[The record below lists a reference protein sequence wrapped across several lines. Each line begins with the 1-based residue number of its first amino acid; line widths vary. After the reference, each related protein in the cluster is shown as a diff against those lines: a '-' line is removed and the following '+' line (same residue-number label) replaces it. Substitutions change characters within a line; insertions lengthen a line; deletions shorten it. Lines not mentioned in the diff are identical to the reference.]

1 MATYTP
7 PPYFP
12 QSSLS
17 PPDQNRYRKFKLIV
31 AGLVVLLLLVLGGAI
46 TGVVYLVKWLAH

>member
-12 QSSLS
+12 QSSLA
-17 PPDQNRYRKFKLIV
+17 PADKNRYRKFKLMV
-31 AGLVVLLLLVLGGAI
+31 FGFGLLLLLVLGGAV
-46 TGVVYLVKWLAH
+46 TGLIYLFKWLL

>member
-1 MATYTP
+1 MATFTP

-17 PPDQNRYRKFKLIV
+17 PPDEGRYKKFRLVIV
-31 AGLVVLLLLVLGGAI
+31 GIGVLLVLLLGGA
-46 TGVVYLVKWLAH
+46 TVGVIYMLKWLF

>member
-1 MATYTP
+1 MATSTP

-17 PPDQNRYRKFKLIV
+17 PPDESRYRKFKLALFGGI
-31 AGLVVLLLLVLGGAI
+31 LLLLLIIGGVI
-46 TGVVYLVKWLAH
+46 TGVIYLLKWLL

>member
-12 QSSLS
+12 QGSLS
-17 PPDQNRYRKFKLIV
+17 PPDETRYRKLKLAV
-31 AGLVVLLLLVLGGAI
+31 FGVVVLLLLLLGGVI
-46 TGVVYLVKWLAH
+46 VGIIYLLKWLL

>member
-12 QSSLS
+12 QGSLS
-17 PPDQNRYRKFKLIV
+17 PANAGRYRKFKIAVFGIL
-31 AGLVVLLLLVLGGAI
+31 VLLLLLLGGLAASI
-46 TGVVYLVKWLAH
+46 WYFLKWLF

>member
-12 QSSLS
+12 QSSLA
-17 PPDQNRYRKFKLIV
+17 PADKNRYRKFKLII
-31 AGLVVLLLLVLGGAI
+31 GLLVLI
-46 TGVVYLVKWLAH
+46 VLGVLAGIGVGIWYFIRAVA

>member
-12 QSSLS
+12 QSSLA
-17 PPDQNRYRKFKLIV
+17 PPDKNRYRKFKL
-31 AGLVVLLLLVLGGAI
+31 LVLAAMVLILIVLGGIAW
-46 TGVVYLVKWLAH
+46 GVWHLLRSAV

>member
-12 QSSLS
+12 QSSLA
-17 PPDQNRYRKFKLIV
+17 PPDKNRYRKFKLVIFS
-31 AGLVVLLLLVLGGAI
+31 LVLLLLLVLGGAVL
-46 TGVVYLVKWLAH
+46 GVIYLVKWLA

>member
-17 PPDQNRYRKFKLIV
+17 PSDEKRYRKFKLAVI
-31 AGLVVLLLLVLGGAI
+31 AGIFLLLLVVGGLVMTA
-46 TGVVYLVKWLAH
+46 VYLVKWIL

>member
-17 PPDQNRYRKFKLIV
+17 PPDESRYKKFRLV
-31 AGLVVLLLLVLGGAI
+31 MVGVVLLLVLLLGGA
-46 TGVVYLVKWLAH
+46 TVGVIYLLRWLF

>member
-12 QSSLS
+12 QGSLA
-17 PPDQNRYRKFKLIV
+17 PPDKKRYLKFKLIV
-31 AGLVVLLLLVLGGAI
+31 FAVVFVILLVLVGIAW
-46 TGVVYLVKWLAH
+46 GVWHLVKSAV

>member
-12 QSSLS
+12 QSSLA
-17 PPDQNRYRKFKLIV
+17 PPDENRYRKFKLAIF
-31 AGLVVLLLLVLGGAI
+31 GIGLLLLLILGGA
-46 TGVVYLVKWLAH
+46 VVGIIYLIKAFL

>member
-1 MATYTP
+1 MATSTP

-17 PPDQNRYRKFKLIV
+17 PPSENRYRKFKLIV
-31 AGLVVLLLLVLGGAI
+31 AGIVVLLLLILGSAI
-46 TGVVYLVKWLAH
+46 TGVIYLVKWLGH

>member
-12 QSSLS
+12 QGSLA
-17 PPDQNRYRKFKLIV
+17 PPDKNRYRKFKLIV
-31 AGLVVLLLLVLGGAI
+31 AGIVVIVGLVLAAI
-46 TGVVYLVKWLAH
+46 GYGIWQLVIWAFQ

>member
-12 QSSLS
+12 QSSLA
-17 PPDQNRYRKFKLIV
+17 PPDENRYRKFKL
-31 AGLVVLLLLVLGGAI
+31 ALLGAAVLLLLLLAGVAVGAW
-46 TGVVYLVKWLAH
+46 YLLKRLF

>member
-12 QSSLS
+12 QSSLA
-17 PPDQNRYRKFKLIV
+17 PPDKNRYRKFKLVIF
-31 AGLVVLLLLVLGGAI
+31 GLALLLLLILGGA
-46 TGVVYLVKWLAH
+46 TMGVIYLIKYFSH

>member
-12 QSSLS
+12 QSSLA
-17 PPDQNRYRKFKLIV
+17 PADEKRYKKFKLALV
-31 AGLVVLLLLVLGGAI
+31 AGALVVILILAGAVLGI
-46 TGVVYLVKWLAH
+46 WYLLKFVF

>member
-12 QSSLS
+12 QSSLA
-17 PPDQNRYRKFKLIV
+17 PPDKNRYLKFKLAMV
-31 AGLVVLLLLVLGGAI
+31 ALAIFLLAVLGGA
-46 TGVVYLVKWLAH
+46 VFALVYFAKRIF